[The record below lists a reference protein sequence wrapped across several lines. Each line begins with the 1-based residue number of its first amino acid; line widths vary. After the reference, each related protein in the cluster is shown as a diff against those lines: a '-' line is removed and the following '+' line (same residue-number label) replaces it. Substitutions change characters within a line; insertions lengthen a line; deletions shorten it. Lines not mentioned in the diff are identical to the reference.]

1 MQTTGYLIGRIAKFT
16 AGMQDRID
24 DTDRRDFFGGMQI
37 DRNTATIIL
46 NADAT
51 ILLQCDM
58 YFTAITGEMLV
69 DSIVE
74 DLPDQMMQ
82 AT

>member
-58 YFTAITGEMLV
+58 YFVAITGEMLV